1 MKYIYLVQES
11 NRSYDWGSLFTW
23 GYFSDINEAI
33 KTVERLKD
41 ISDKSGFQDTVELRI
56 ERVSLDL
63 SGLDNDWDETHKLYV
78 LYEEASADVD
88 GYLVKNQS
96 DWDALLEK
104 AD

>member
-23 GYFSDINEAI
+23 GYFSNIKEAI

-41 ISDKSGFQDTVELRI
+41 ISDKSEFQDTVELRI

-63 SGLDNDWDETHKLYV
+63 SGLDSDWDETHKLYV
-78 LYEEASADVD
+78 LYEAASDVD
-88 GYLVKNQS
+88 GHLVRNQS
-96 DWDALLEK
+96 DWDALLEETK
-104 AD
+104 